1 MNKANVAA
9 LKAILVE
16 LLEPGNLSADE
27 VGDLAED
34 LGASGVLVPKALTGS
49 DTKTAVHAALDYDVG
64 MAGGVL
70 PAVKGEKLIA
80 ALERIAKG
88 EA

>member
-1 MNKANVAA
+1 MNEANVAA

-34 LGASGVLVPKALTGS
+34 LAGHGVLVPNALTGS

-64 MAGGVL
+64 IAGGKL
-70 PAVKGEKLIA
+70 PAVKGENLIA

-88 EA
+88 